1 MIYAKNQKQAITL
14 AKNKIKQEFDIK
26 RISEHM
32 IKYTTCNC
40 GCGESLAI
48 ELITFLAQSQQ
59 YTKVGVCYYCA
70 TGKGEPITAD
80 TILSEIKW
88 IGGFDNF
95 RNWNTEQKTEWIKS
109 NYNCS
114 SFIAKK
120 VARLI

>member
-1 MIYAKNQKQAITL
+1 MLYASTQNKAIRL
-14 AKNKIKQEFDIK
+14 AKKEVKKQMNVS
-26 RISEHM
+26 RISEHL

-48 ELITFLAQSQQ
+48 ELVTFINKDTQ
-59 YTKVGVCYYCA
+59 YTKVGICYYCA
-70 TGKGEPITAD
+70 TGKGEPMTAD

-88 IGGFDNF
+88 NGGLDNF
-95 RNWNTEQKTEWIKS
+95 RNWNTKQKTEWVKS

-120 VARLI
+120 VAQLI